1 MTLPHIAT
9 RILGTPLL
17 IHGAKLDVIL
27 SAIGQR
33 IGLDVSALPQPQ
45 AAVRTTSA
53 PQQTPGIAVIPIYG
67 SLLKRAMP
75 VEAASGLLAYDDIAA
90 MLDIALADPAVSAI
104 VLDIDSP
111 GGEVGG
117 CFELAARIRQMAAV
131 KPIWAVANDSAFSA
145 AYALACACERV
156 FVTQTGGVGSVGV
169 IAVHVDQ
176 SAADAQAGMHYTP
189 IYAGARK
196 NDYSPHAPLDDMA
209 RAALQAEVDRLY
221 DIFVGHVA
229 AMRGLSAQAVRA
241 TQAALFF
248 GPQAV
253 AAGLADAV
261 AELPQV
267 LQQLTGFL
275 SSQGRLRGAAQA
287 RALAHRA
294 SSLELAMQ
302 QDEQPDPI
310 AEAVA
315 AERQR
320 AVAIFDLCALAGTPD
335 LAAGLIAG
343 GKSLSDVSAALLAVK
358 AGRQA
363 PEIASHVDPD
373 QAATVQPQ
381 SRAVLDAV
389 RKLFPKE

>member
-1 MTLPHIAT
+1 MTLPHLAT

-33 IGLDVSALPQPQ
+33 IGLDVSALPAPQ
-45 AAVRTTSA
+45 AAARPTLA

-75 VEAASGLLAYDDIAA
+75 VDAASGLLAYGDIEA
-90 MLDIALADPAVSAI
+90 MLDAALADPAIHAI

-117 CFELAARIRQMAAV
+117 CFELATRIRQMTAV

-145 AYALACACERV
+145 AYALACACDRV

-169 IAVHVDQ
+169 IAMHVDQ
-176 SAADAQAGMHYTP
+176 SGADAQAGLRYTP
-189 IYAGARK
+189 VFAGAHK
-196 NDYSPHAPLDDMA
+196 ADYSPHAALSDPA
-209 RAALQAEVDRLY
+209 RDALQAEVDRLY
-221 DIFVGHVA
+221 SLFVGHVA
-229 AMRGLSAQAVRA
+229 QMRSLSADAVRA
-241 TQAALFF
+241 TEAGLFF
-248 GPQAV
+248 GPDAM

-261 AELPQV
+261 ADLPQV
-267 LQQLTGFL
+267 LQQLTEFL
-275 SSQGRLRGAAQA
+275 SSQGRLRGAARA

-294 SSLELAMQ
+294 SSLEHPIM

-310 AEAVA
+310 AEALA

-320 AVAIFDLCALAGTPD
+320 AVAIFELCALAGTPD
-335 LAAGLIAG
+335 LAAGFIAG
-343 GKSLSDVSAALLAVK
+343 GTPLAAVSADLLAVK
-358 AGRQA
+358 ASRQA
-363 PEIASHVDPD
+363 PEIASHIDPD
-373 QAATVQPQ
+373 QTATVQPP
-381 SRAVLDAV
+381 SRAVIDAV
-389 RKLFPKE
+389 RKLFTKE